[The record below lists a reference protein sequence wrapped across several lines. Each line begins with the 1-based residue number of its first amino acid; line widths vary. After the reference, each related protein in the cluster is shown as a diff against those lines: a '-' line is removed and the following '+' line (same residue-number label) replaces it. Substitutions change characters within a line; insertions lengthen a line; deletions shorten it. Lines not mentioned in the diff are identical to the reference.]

1 MESSQLPVPWWPN
14 LAGDGTQGAMRCVMA
29 RVMDSR
35 RRGQTL
41 VEYAL
46 LIALLS
52 VAVIGALTAFS
63 GGVQSSFADSD
74 SELQKAF
81 HGK

>member
-1 MESSQLPVPWWPN
+1 MRSVME
-14 LAGDGTQGAMRCVMA
+14 
-29 RVMDSR
+29 RVIVRR

>member
-1 MESSQLPVPWWPN
+1 MF
-14 LAGDGTQGAMRCVMA
+14 MRRCQC
-29 RVMDSR
+29 R

-63 GGVQSSFADSD
+63 GGVQDNFADSD